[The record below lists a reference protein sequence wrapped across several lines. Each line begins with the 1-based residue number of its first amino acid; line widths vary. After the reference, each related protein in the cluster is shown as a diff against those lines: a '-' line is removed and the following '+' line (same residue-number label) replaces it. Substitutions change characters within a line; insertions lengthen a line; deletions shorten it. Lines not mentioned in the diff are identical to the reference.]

1 MSHIKSD
8 MQDFR
13 SNETVKIDLVH
24 AHLLQS
30 LIVSQKPSSIL
41 ELGLGGGRSCD
52 AILAGIEHNKNNP
65 KFTIVDNWIDWGHQI
80 PQNVMQAY
88 GKKAEI
94 ITMNEKEFVFSTKEK
109 FDFIMSDADHH
120 STNQWFEYVY
130 DNLLNDKGI
139 LIYHDINIVE
149 EFGSFI
155 NLREIYE
162 NCKKRNI
169 HHYLFNKNSLPQE
182 RCQRG
187 LLVIFKN

>member
-1 MSHIKSD
+1 

-13 SNETVKIDLVH
+13 SNETVKIDLAH
-24 AHLLQS
+24 AHLVQG

-41 ELGLGGGRSCD
+41 ELGFGGGRSCD
-52 AILAGIEHNKNNP
+52 AILAGIEYNKNNP

-80 PQNVMQAY
+80 PQNVTQAY

-149 EFGSFI
+149 EFASFI

-162 NCKKRNI
+162 ICKKRNI

-187 LLVIFKN
+187 LLLIFKN